1 MKKEKVSYEYD
12 AENGV
17 AFCYIEEFGQ
27 TFVGAAC
34 CHDDDRDMMS
44 ERTGCE
50 IANRRAYIDLL
61 KYEKDCIIAP
71 ALKALKQLYYSLNT
85 NKNFNRKSL
94 EAKRIYR
101 HIRMYE
107 NELAVIKAELASE
120 KQGLKDYI
128 AGKEKFYQR
137 HRSLAAKAEN
147 E

>member
-1 MKKEKVSYEYD
+1 MSSQQKIKNNHKKQQSQH
-12 AENGV
+12 N
-17 AFCYIEEFGQ
+17 YIA
-27 TFVGAAC
+27 T
-34 CHDDDRDMMS
+34 DS
-44 ERTGCE
+44 
-50 IANRRAYIDLL
+50 
-61 KYEKDCIIAP
+61 
-71 ALKALKQLYYSLNT
+71 SSNT

>member
-27 TFVGAAC
+27 IFNGAAI
-34 CHDDDRDMMS
+34 CHPDDKDMMS

-50 IANRRAYIDLL
+50 IANRRAYIELL
-61 KYEKDCIIAP
+61 KYERDCIIAP

-137 HRSLAAKAEN
+137 HRFLAAKAEN